1 MLSAVVAAAGV
12 VCKPDPTSKPSLGRG
27 LSHAAG
33 MRTLFYQIVGVRGD
47 HQLLVGGDGG
57 YLDFRIRR

>member
-12 VCKPDPTSKPSLGRG
+12 VCKPDPTPKTSRGRG

-47 HQLLVGGDGG
+47 HQLLVGAKS
-57 YLDFRIRR
+57 

>member
-12 VCKPDPTSKPSLGRG
+12 VCKPDPTPKPSLGRG

-33 MRTLFYQIVGVRGD
+33 MRTLFYQIVGVLSLI
-47 HQLLVGGDGG
+47 H
-57 YLDFRIRR
+57 I